1 MKKISF
7 TQGSTLINYSAG
19 VIGFLSL
26 LTYFRVPENM
36 KPLAINLIVASG
48 SIALTN
54 KLLSESYERSANDQ
68 LEQMINDSSVIVD
81 EAKTKYSYLLDENAK
96 LTNQLKETANLLET
110 EKEHHR
116 LKQLEYLA
124 EVASLTAKLNN
135 YKQELD
141 DAVSVKSTLTQQL
154 ERLHREHND
163 LLIIEVSKALEQHY
177 QTLKMSIEHHL
188 KVDYYVD
195 ISSQILA
202 FRDKFDELVKHTNFA
217 LREIKNLEDISIS
230 VQDIIDI
237 WDRFIKLKHQWKNLL
252 NVRERLGLKKVLEL
266 LEECKENQS
275 QLIPVSNA
283 QKLSDGLSQYH
294 AQQLDKLYNQTNSI
308 TTDVNNL
315 QNQVNDL
322 LGQIEQ
328 KNLEIDLLKNKLNQP
343 ITWRLAT
350 RDDLKI
356 GNLIINYFQNLGI
369 ILDRASANYK
379 GHEST
384 LRFHADRNPRFLG
397 VGELNKHSE
406 ALQQACNVRK
416 PVTFEW
422 DSENGLLEA
431 TVVISAKPQKS
442 NDADINKLWKLS
454 SQFASIVS
462 KWERVRITGQSQA
475 GKSPTAENIAVCIM
489 ASRKDAGEI
498 KLYNPQHD
506 SRKNHFSIPVTG
518 TSHDD
523 SIEALSKLAETINA
537 HGGSR
542 DTFNL
547 YIFDEIDSTLTS
559 GEDALKIA
567 SDIKE
572 IIKQASHQNIGAI
585 FTGQNANAKNYKGF
599 DRSDWNNVVNVHLG
613 ANIKDALTNQ
623 NQFGKEVAERLK
635 TQSDKL
641 LEYCIEKNQELG
653 LEATDPQ
660 AYRHALVIE
669 PNKPPYFIQLPDFGS
684 YTYNQLNINQCP
696 HCGSKNIVSH
706 GGNRRKCNDCGKT
719 FAIKMN

>member
-19 VIGFLSL
+19 IIGFLSL
-26 LTYFRVPENM
+26 LTYFRVPDNM

-68 LEQMINDSSVIVD
+68 LEQIINDSSSIVED
-81 EAKTKYSYLLDENAK
+81 AKTQYSYLLDDNLK
-96 LTNQLKETANLLET
+96 LTNQLKETTNLLEN

-124 EVASLTAKLNN
+124 EVTSLTARLND
-135 YKQELD
+135 YKQQLN
-141 DAVSVKSTLTQQL
+141 DALNVKNTLTQQL
-154 ERLHREHND
+154 ELLHREHND
-163 LLIIEVSKALEQHY
+163 LVIIEVSKSLESHY
-177 QTLKMSIEHHL
+177 QTLKASIEHHL
-188 KVDYYVD
+188 RIPYYVD
-195 ISSQILA
+195 VSNQILG
-202 FRDKFDELVKHTNFA
+202 FRDKFDELVAHTNTT
-217 LREIKNLEDISIS
+217 LREIKALEDISIS
-230 VQDIIDI
+230 IEDIIDI

-266 LEECKENQS
+266 LEECRENQS

-322 LGQIEQ
+322 LGQIEA
-328 KNLEIDLLKNKLNQP
+328 KNLEIDELKNKLNTP
-343 ITWRLAT
+343 INWRLAT
-350 RDDLKI
+350 RDDLII
-356 GNLIINYFQNLGI
+356 GNLIIKYFQNLGI

-379 GHEST
+379 GYEST
-384 LRFHADRNPRFLG
+384 LKFHTDRNPRFLG
-397 VGELNKHSE
+397 IGELNKHSE

-422 DSENGLLEA
+422 DAENGLLEA
-431 TVVISAKPQKS
+431 TIVISAKPQKS
-442 NDADINKLWKLS
+442 NDADINKLWKQS
-454 SQFASIVS
+454 SQFTSIVA
-462 KWERVRITGQSQA
+462 KWERIRITGQSQA

-523 SIEALSKLAETINA
+523 SIEALGELAAAINA
-537 HGGSR
+537 QSGDRQKFH
-542 DTFNL
+542 L
-547 YIFDEIDSTLTS
+547 YIFDEIDSTLS
-559 GEDALKIA
+559 SSEDVLSTANN
-567 SDIKE
+567 IKA

-585 FTGQNANAKNYKGF
+585 FTGQNANAKQYKGF
-599 DRSDWNNVVNVHLG
+599 DRSDWNNAVNVHLG
-613 ANIKDALTNQ
+613 SNVKDALTNS
-623 NQFGKEVAERLK
+623 NQFSKETADKLK
-635 TQSDKL
+635 TQADKL
-641 LEYCIEKNQELG
+641 FEYCQEKNSELG
-653 LEATDPQ
+653 LEPTDPQ
-660 AYRHALVIE
+660 AYRFALVIE
-669 PNKPPYFIQLPDFGS
+669 PNKAPYFLQLPDFGQ
-684 YTYNQLNINQCP
+684 YTFDQLNVNQCP
-696 HCGSKNIVSH
+696 HCGSKNTIGH
-706 GGNRRKCNDCGKT
+706 GANRRRCKDCGKT
-719 FAIKMN
+719 FEG